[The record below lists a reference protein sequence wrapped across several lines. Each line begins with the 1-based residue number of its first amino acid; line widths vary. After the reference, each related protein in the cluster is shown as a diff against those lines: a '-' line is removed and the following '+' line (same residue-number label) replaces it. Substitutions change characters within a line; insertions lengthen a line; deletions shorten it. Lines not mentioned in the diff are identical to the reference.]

1 CCRRKCIGDIP
12 VQYVTKKREEFW
24 SKTIQ
29 ERNEVITTPLPAEV
43 MAVYETVFSKAWCTI
58 HGFSISSQCTQPETQ
73 QSRKKSLAFNLTLKW
88 FRGFSKN
95 AEQMPNSSSR
105 QLPSCLTKNEGYT
118 LYKEE
123 MGDNPTLSLVH
134 LLYKMWKV
142 NFPDVYIPK
151 QSRFTKCTI
160 CEQLKA

>member
-1 CCRRKCIGDIP
+1 M
-12 VQYVTKKREEFW
+12 KK
-24 SKTIQ
+24 
-29 ERNEVITTPLPAEV
+29 
-43 MAVYETVFSKAWCTI
+43 
-58 HGFSISSQCTQPETQ
+58 GSQCTQPETQ

-95 AEQMPNSSSR
+95 AEQMPKSSSR

-123 MGDNPTLSLVH
+123 MGGNPTLSCVH

-151 QSRFTKCTI
+151 VGIIVDDQSDWNGSHSYSPVVLLRIKQFEKLFAFSALQQSRFTKCTI